1 MKKGELVQV
10 FKWLSG
16 IGYSQFDAPNENMA
30 NVWYEVL
37 KDIPEGYA
45 LKGVQAYTSVVHPY
59 ERFPLPANIREVA
72 LGLYMKD
79 VERSKAQAILANDCF
94 DRCLAVF
101 PGAYHEDVRACR
113 SMFYKVVTVSGF
125 SPYELM
131 LHVENHV
138 RDCEINGRINEVGTL
153 TEFLKGLCDGHK
165 G

>member
-1 MKKGELVQV
+1 MNKGELVEV

-16 IGYSQFDAPNENMA
+16 TGYQRFDAPGENMV

-37 KDIPEGYA
+37 KDVPEGYA
-45 LKGVQAYTSVVHPY
+45 LKGVKDYTSVVHPY
-59 ERFPLPANIREVA
+59 ERFPLPANIKEAA
-72 LGLYMKD
+72 LSLYKKD
-79 VERSKAQAILANDCF
+79 VESSKAQVILTNNCF
-94 DRCLAVF
+94 ERCLAVF

-113 SMFYKVVTVSGF
+113 AEFYKVVTVTAY
-125 SPYELM
+125 SPYALM

-153 TEFLKGLCDGHK
+153 TDFLKGLADGHK